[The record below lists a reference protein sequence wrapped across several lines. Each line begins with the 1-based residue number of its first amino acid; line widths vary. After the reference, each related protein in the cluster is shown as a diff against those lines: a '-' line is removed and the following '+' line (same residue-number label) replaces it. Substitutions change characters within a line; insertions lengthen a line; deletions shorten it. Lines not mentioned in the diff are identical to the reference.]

1 MIVFRLFVANIT
13 ARKFHQFCFEKG
25 KLMHTSFALTAL
37 ALAVTPAL
45 AQSTPAEAAG
55 TAGKDAKGIY
65 MAAGE
70 AKLYFGG
77 FLQSRFSV
85 NSRNDVVDPE
95 QDLTTGFSIRRV
107 RMGMNGDLNKQL
119 GFKIEG
125 DGAPDEF
132 KILDAFGRWTFDGGS
147 KMRFGQFKLP
157 LLKEE
162 LVTDTQQQFVEKS
175 NANSTFS
182 QDRSQ
187 GIDFQWNDDTLRFTG
202 AFSDGLRTLN
212 TSFDSATEADYAL
225 TGRVEYKWAG
235 DWKQFD
241 AFTSFNGSK
250 YAGYVG
256 AAVHWQD
263 GGETGGTT
271 DSNVLEYTLDTMFK
285 GDGWNAF
292 AAFIGRRTET
302 TGTEFDDFGIVAQAG
317 VMATNDVEL
326 FGRFSFISP
335 DDDRTNGAD
344 FSEATIGATHFI
356 LPESHAAKI
365 VADLTWAFDDQAG
378 SSSIVRPSAANAFLA
393 APDDQVYARVQFQI
407 VF

>member
-1 MIVFRLFVANIT
+1 MRT
-13 ARKFHQFCFEKG
+13 C
-25 KLMHTSFALTAL
+25 FALTAVASTI
-37 ALAVTPAL
+37 ALSSSAL

-65 MAAGE
+65 MASGE

-77 FLQSRFSV
+77 FIQSRFSL

-95 QDLTTGFSIRRV
+95 QDLTTGFSTRRV
-107 RMGMNGDLNKQL
+107 RMGMQGDLNKQL
-119 GFKIEG
+119 SFKIEG

-132 KILDAFGRWTFDGGS
+132 KILDAYGRWTFDGGS
-147 KMRFGQFKLP
+147 RMRWGQFKIP

-162 LVTDTQQQFVEKS
+162 LISDTQQQFVEKT
-175 NANSTFS
+175 NANAVFT

-187 GIDFQWNDDTLRFTG
+187 GIDFQWNDDSIRLTG
-202 AFSDGLRTLN
+202 AFSDGIKTLN
-212 TSFDSATEADYAL
+212 TSFDSTAEADYAL

-235 DWKQFD
+235 DWKNFD
-241 AFTSFNGSK
+241 SFTSFRGGK

-256 AAVHWQD
+256 GAVHFQD

-271 DSNVLEYTLDTMFK
+271 DTQVLEYTIDTMAK
-285 GDGWNAF
+285 GDGWNVF

-302 TGTEFDDFGIVAQAG
+302 TATEFDDFAFILQGGTMV
-317 VMATNDVEL
+317 TNDVEL
-326 FGRFSFISP
+326 FARYNFISP
-335 DDDRTNGAD
+335 DDDRANGAD

-356 LPESHAAKI
+356 IPESHAAKL
-365 VADLTWAFDDQAG
+365 VTDLTWALDDQAG

-393 APDDQVYARVQFQI
+393 APDDQIYARVQFQI